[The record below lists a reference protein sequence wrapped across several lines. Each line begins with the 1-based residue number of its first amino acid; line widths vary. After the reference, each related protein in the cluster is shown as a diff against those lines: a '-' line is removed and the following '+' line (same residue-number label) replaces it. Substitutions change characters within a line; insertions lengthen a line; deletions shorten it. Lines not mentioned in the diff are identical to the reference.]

1 MPLESLIRHY
11 LYGRSIASA
20 RIRNFLV
27 LEYGRVTDKKK
38 KKKKKKKKIIV
49 QYIINCSLEQIW
61 ANFQIS
67 HFQRY
72 NDGFEKL
79 EKNLKHSITEL
90 EARIEDREEII
101 EAQRQSNLS
110 TTDQVRY

>member
-38 KKKKKKKKIIV
+38 KKKKKKKNLV
-49 QYIINCSLEQIW
+49 RCHEVEGYVRGGVDVAE
-61 ANFQIS
+61 
-67 HFQRY
+67 
-72 NDGFEKL
+72 GFTWSAVMKL
-79 EKNLKHSITEL
+79 KAMSEGEL
-90 EARIEDREEII
+90 M
-101 EAQRQSNLS
+101 
-110 TTDQVRY
+110 